1 MKMFAAVRVMEKLG
15 EYGDWQSV
23 RIEYDYE
30 VQEFNGIESMTPR
43 IHTII
48 NTDTNERVN
57 ITQINAE
64 DMEKLFKEI
73 EDGKA
78 KEKKLSTGS

>member
-1 MKMFAAVRVMEKLG
+1 MQIFAAVRVMENLG
-15 EYGDWQSV
+15 EYGNWQPV

-30 VQEFNGIESMTPR
+30 VYFGGMVPR

-48 NTDTNERVN
+48 NTDTKERVN
-57 ITQINAE
+57 ITQINSE
-64 DMEKLFKEI
+64 DMEKVFKEI

-78 KEKKLSTGS
+78 GKEKD